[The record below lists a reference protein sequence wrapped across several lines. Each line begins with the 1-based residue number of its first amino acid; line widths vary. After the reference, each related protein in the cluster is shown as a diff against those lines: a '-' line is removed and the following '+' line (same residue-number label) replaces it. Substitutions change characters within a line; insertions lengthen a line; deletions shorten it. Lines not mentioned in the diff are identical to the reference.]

1 MDTELTAKCACTHC
15 GNHIEFP
22 IDVAGQ
28 FVHCP
33 HCNEA
38 TQLNLDA
45 PPRPSD
51 KPSAAELLAAFGG
64 PVGRTRVSVVYRLGL
79 ILVTMMMVL
88 LPVVYLLLIAA
99 VAFGTYWYAT
109 HFTSLLH
116 FSGSYRSGRIYVGRL
131 ILYATPIASGI
142 VLLVFM
148 LKPLFAKRMRPPQP
162 LAMNPAVEPT
172 LYAFIA
178 KICDLVGAPMPKRI
192 DLVCDLNAAAGFRR
206 GAASFFGNDLVLTI
220 GLPLVAGLSLREF
233 AGIIAHEFGHFTQ
246 GFGMRLSY
254 IIRHINA
261 WFARL
266 VYQRDSMDEALY
278 AWGNQAEDAGV
289 LILVNVVRAAVGSTR
304 LVLKLLMFMA
314 HGVSCFLLRQMEH
327 DADSYEIKVA
337 GSATSES
344 AIRRMAELGDAMNRS
359 YKEVR
364 ATWNMNRRLPDDFP
378 AFMVLQ
384 HSRLPAP
391 VRERMQDRLG
401 LSKTGVFDT
410 HPSDGD
416 RIRQARRAEEPG
428 VFHLDLPASVL
439 FSRFDIVSKQ
449 ITHLHYKEDLELQF
463 DEVNLRPVESVAAP
477 AA

>member
-1 MDTELTAKCACTHC
+1 
-15 GNHIEFP
+15 
-22 IDVAGQ
+22 V
-28 FVHCP
+28 
-33 HCNEA
+33 
-38 TQLNLDA
+38 
-45 PPRPSD
+45 
-51 KPSAAELLAAFGG
+51 
-64 PVGRTRVSVVYRLGL
+64 
-79 ILVTMMMVL
+79 
-88 LPVVYLLLIAA
+88 
-99 VAFGTYWYAT
+99 
-109 HFTSLLH
+109 
-116 FSGSYRSGRIYVGRL
+116 
-131 ILYATPIASGI
+131 TPILSGI

-206 GAASFFGNDLVLTI
+206 GAASFFGDDLVLTI

-233 AGIIAHEFGHFTQ
+233 GGVIAHEFGHFTQ

-254 IIRHINA
+254 VIRHINA

-266 VYQRDSMDEALY
+266 VYQRDSMDEALE
-278 AWGNQAEDAGV
+278 AWGNQAEDLGV
-289 LILVNVVRAAVGSTR
+289 LILVNGVRAAVGSTR

-314 HGVSCFLLRQMEH
+314 HGVSCFLLRQMER

-344 AIRRMAELGDAMNRS
+344 AMRRMAELGEALKLS
-359 YKEVR
+359 YKDMR
-364 ATWNMNRRLPDDFP
+364 ATWNLNRRLPDDFP

-391 VRERMQDRLG
+391 VLERMQDRLG

-463 DEVNLRPVESVAAP
+463 DEVNLRPVESGAVP
-477 AA
+477 AE